1 MSEQDR
7 HDPAED
13 HGYTSHAGSI
23 WAPKNIAGGLAGV
36 GMLSLVLGV
45 VSLVLALLDSYPL
58 LTFLLAVIGLITGL
72 RVFLPRVTTMDK
84 VLIAV
89 GTLASLAT
97 MVILLLRI
105 SDS

>member
-13 HGYTSHAGSI
+13 HGYTSHAGSV
-23 WAPKNIAGGLAGV
+23 WAPKNIVGGLAGV
-36 GMLSLVLGV
+36 GMLSFVLGV
-45 VSLVLALLDSYPL
+45 VALVLALVDAAPL
-58 LTFLLAVIGLITGL
+58 TTFLLAVIGLITGL

-89 GTLASLAT
+89 GSLASLVAL
-97 MVILLLRI
+97 VILLSRI
-105 SDS
+105 AA